1 MYSVSS
7 CDFKTSNSN
16 CHSHQKKILN
26 YRQDKKKQKNLTRFL
41 SHSKPILP
49 MTFQQELTDF
59 LFLEVN
65 ATANRTKASTICMQ
79 LWKLRLKRRKFI
91 KTYRR
96 MDKQDK
102 NPHHHNATCRFSIK
116 NSAVE

>member
-1 MYSVSS
+1 
-7 CDFKTSNSN
+7 
-16 CHSHQKKILN
+16 
-26 YRQDKKKQKNLTRFL
+26 
-41 SHSKPILP
+41 
-49 MTFQQELTDF
+49 MTFQQELTNF

-65 ATANRTKASTICMQ
+65 ATANKIKTSIICMQ

-91 KTYRR
+91 KTYKR